1 MLVPSLRRLLPPFLR
16 NLRGG
21 SGTIIALRIGVLHYR
36 TQRHLARNEHATMIN
51 AIGELVTVISRP
63 PLLVSP
69 TRKNATAAKGIL
81 ESIGS
86 TPLIQLTRY
95 LDRNDI
101 TLYAKLESQNPGGSA
116 KDRPAVQMLQE
127 AMTSGKVNA
136 DTTIIESSSGNM
148 GIGLAQACRYYGL
161 RFICVADPR
170 AQKQNLAIVRALGG
184 EIDLV
189 TTPLDGDFL
198 AARLARVCYLLENTP
213 DSYWPNQYANS
224 ENPKAHELG
233 TIREIDESLDGN
245 VDYLFVA
252 TSSTGTIQGC
262 RNYLQSRNRKTQVVA
277 VDAMGSVLF
286 GGMAGRRM
294 IPGLGAGREPALAR
308 NQKFNHLHRV
318 SDLDCVVGCR
328 RAAATEAMLIG
339 GSGGGVLEAI
349 RSRQHAL
356 ARKSCVAI
364 LHDSGTR
371 YMDTVFSA
379 DWVEQELGVSPE
391 GLNRLVNTPKLSPQ
405 I

>member
-1 MLVPSLRRLLPPFLR
+1 
-16 NLRGG
+16 
-21 SGTIIALRIGVLHYR
+21 
-36 TQRHLARNEHATMIN
+36 MIN

-69 TRKNATAAKGIL
+69 SPKKAPAADGIL
-81 ESIGS
+81 EAIGS
-86 TPLIQLTRY
+86 TPLIQLSRY
-95 LDRNDI
+95 LDRTDV

-116 KDRPAVQMLQE
+116 KDRPAAQMLRE
-127 AMTSGKVNA
+127 VMAAGKVNT

-148 GIGLAQACRYYGL
+148 GIGLAQACRYHGL
-161 RFICVADPR
+161 RFVCVVDPR
-170 AQKQNLAIVRALGG
+170 AQKQNLSIIRALGG

-189 TTPLDGDFL
+189 TTPVDGDFL
-198 AARLARVCYLLENTP
+198 AARLARVCYLLENTTN
-213 DSYWPNQYANS
+213 SYWPNQYANS

-245 VDYLFVA
+245 LDYLFVA

-262 RNYLQSRNRKTQVVA
+262 RNYLRSRNRKTQVVA

-286 GGMAGRRM
+286 GGTAGRRM

-308 NQKFNHLHRV
+308 HQVFNHIHRV

-339 GSGGGVLEAI
+339 GSAGGVLEAV
-349 RSRQHAL
+349 RARQHSL
-356 ARKSCVAI
+356 AGKTCAAI

-371 YMDTVFSA
+371 YLDTIFN
-379 DWVEQELGVSPE
+379 DEWVQKEIHVTTEELD
-391 GLNRLVNTPKLSPQ
+391 RLANTPKSVSRAAEAE
-405 I
+405 